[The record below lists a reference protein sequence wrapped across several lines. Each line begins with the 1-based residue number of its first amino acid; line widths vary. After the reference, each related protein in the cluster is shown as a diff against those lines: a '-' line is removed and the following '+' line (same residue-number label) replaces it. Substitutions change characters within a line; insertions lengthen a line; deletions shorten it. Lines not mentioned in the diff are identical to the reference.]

1 MIKII
6 IRRKLHH
13 LFLPRAYLSFK
24 KIVVMKKKII
34 AAFESD
40 RFSPATL
47 DYAIDLAKQSES
59 LVVGV
64 FLRAI
69 PQLGVGAMS
78 GTGAE
83 WGEAL
88 AFQEWIKTE
97 EEKLRVNKSLFH
109 SICANTGVQHKVLHE
124 SFSPVEQLIHLSA
137 FADIIILDTQA
148 SYTGFRTESPSPS
161 LRDILADAHCPV
173 IVVPSTFSPVRSI
186 CLTYDASPASV
197 FAIKMLHYLFPEW
210 KSLPVSLV
218 SVLKDSSNHL
228 PEHANIHDFMK
239 RIFPQATPVILHG
252 PVEDALLS
260 YCKQLDEHTLLCMG
274 AYSRSAMSR
283 VFRESTANRIME
295 EIRLPLFI
303 THR

>member
-1 MIKII
+1 MTSCII
-6 IRRKLHH
+6 FFSRLV
-13 LFLPRAYLSFK
+13 AYFSQK
-24 KIVVMKKKII
+24 VVMKKKII

-69 PQLGVGAMS
+69 PQLGVGMMS

-109 SICANTGVQHKVLHE
+109 AICAKTGVQHKILHE

-137 FADIIILDTQA
+137 FADIILLDAQA
-148 SYTGFRTESPSPS
+148 SYSGFRTEAPSPS

-173 IVVPSTFSPVRSI
+173 LVVPSTFSPVRSI
-186 CLTYDASPASV
+186 CLTYDGFPASV
-197 FAIKMLHYLFPEW
+197 YAIKMLHYLFPEW
-210 KSLPVSLV
+210 KNLPVSLV
-218 SVLKDSSNHL
+218 AVLKESSNHL
-228 PEHANIHDFMK
+228 PEHDNIHDFMK
-239 RIFPQATPVILHG
+239 RIFPLATQEILHG
-252 PVEDALLS
+252 PVEEALLS

-274 AYSRSAMSR
+274 AYSRTAVSR